1 MRTSPD
7 SSTYLDLCLQAFV
20 LLYQK
25 RTVACYLLYCH
36 QFWAGEGRGSK
47 GNCVGLSMINTG
59 HSCVRH
65 SFGRGA
71 TFHILSAL
79 RKKGCCQK
87 GREIKMRNSP
97 GTHSSM

>member
-1 MRTSPD
+1 
-7 SSTYLDLCLQAFV
+7 
-20 LLYQK
+20 
-25 RTVACYLLYCH
+25 
-36 QFWAGEGRGSK
+36 
-47 GNCVGLSMINTG
+47 MINTG